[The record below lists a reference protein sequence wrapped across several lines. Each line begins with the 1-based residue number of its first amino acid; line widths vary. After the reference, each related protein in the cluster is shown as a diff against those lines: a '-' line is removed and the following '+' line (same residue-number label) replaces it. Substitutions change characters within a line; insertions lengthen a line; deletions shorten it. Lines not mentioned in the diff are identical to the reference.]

1 MPEILIISL
10 GTSAQLIENHL
21 ESPGIRSFP
30 DTRRVAEPG
39 RPELPKQ
46 SNMAN
51 RKKISAEIR
60 IFT

>member
-1 MPEILIISL
+1 MPEIQIISL
-10 GTSAQLIENHL
+10 ETSARLIEPP
-21 ESPGIRSFP
+21 ESPDIRSFR
-30 DTRRVAEPG
+30 DSRRVAEPC